1 MEGFHCLASKEHCLI
16 LQFSFIY
23 YNNRLQRS
31 MSKESEIQKE
41 YGSKLTNLQSSLE
54 EQKEKEK
61 LLNLKLEQ
69 VKDYLNLLN

>member
-1 MEGFHCLASKEHCLI
+1 MEGFNCMAFKEHCLI
-16 LQFSFIY
+16 LKFYFIY
-23 YNNRLQRS
+23 CNNRLQRS

-41 YGSKLTNLQSSLE
+41 YGSKLINLQSSLD

>member
-1 MEGFHCLASKEHCLI
+1 
-16 LQFSFIY
+16 
-23 YNNRLQRS
+23 

-41 YGSKLTNLQSSLE
+41 YGSKLINLQSSLE

-69 VKDYLNLLN
+69 VKDYMNLLN